1 MISFDPPLINTL
13 GKDEL
18 KNWKWK
24 LNVPYVKTN
33 IWIGFVIF
41 LNSHFC
47 TEHSYPR
54 VNRLIL
60 DQVTVSQDSQV
71 HEECKI
77 LSHKICNPGWLNEK
91 ETHSRERKGSLL
103 LQLHPFSFCR
113 RSQAISLDRRSHLHH
128 RIITDLEPKTRTRDH
143 AELMM
148 IAKKLNARDSPN
160 TRHSE

>member
-1 MISFDPPLINTL
+1 M
-13 GKDEL
+13 
-18 KNWKWK
+18 NWKIESENWTYLTLK
-24 LNVPYVKTN
+24 RIFGCVGYVM
-33 IWIGFVIF
+33 F

-47 TEHSYPR
+47 TEHSSPR

-103 LQLHPFSFCR
+103 LHPFSFCR